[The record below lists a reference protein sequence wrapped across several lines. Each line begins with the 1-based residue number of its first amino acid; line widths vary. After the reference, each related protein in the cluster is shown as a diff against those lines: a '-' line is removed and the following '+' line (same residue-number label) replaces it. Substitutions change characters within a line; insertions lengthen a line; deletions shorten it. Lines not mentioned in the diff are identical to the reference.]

1 MIDFNKMFNANWS
14 CEESLTGFYTVSG
27 VITPKGAKEL
37 IIAMRNLEAKSLIK
51 SSSIIHINDSSD
63 EQFSLGELNDF
74 QSFMDSKGSDCDVKV
89 IFYKSESLEK
99 LIVFSISE
107 IKKCVLSSLTKDTMP
122 KSIDNF
128 FRKETWL
135 LEWSSKSPIE
145 YVKSIQKKS
154 SFHQNTSINIGHSFT
169 GRLQTS
175 PYSIIIANIPDND
188 ECLPFKQIAKALLN
202 YISLLMVSSSVSLT
216 PADISI
222 SFDGHR
228 EHTFSINPT
237 DVFDKSSSLNQF
249 KEMFFWIYKLEDEKS
264 QNFQERVEIIRNI
277 ISITYGSKS
286 DLFSHDKESNK
297 ILKKAKSNYK
307 IYLRS
312 KTKEY
317 FELRFKLEDHL
328 DKLYANLS
336 DEYEKLS
343 NTFKNNLYAF
353 FAIISTTVIFSIIRG
368 YTGQYVGNGEIS
380 NLLLDN
386 NISLVVSIYGFISL
400 IMLIF
405 SALKY
410 SSNIKSLENKKE
422 SLELSYG
429 RFIDT
434 DDLNDITGSTF
445 STEREKNKYW
455 SWGVSVTWLLLS
467 LLLILNQYA
476 LRHYYDSS
484 NSSSPAEIGATLDVH
499 SKPLDKLESGVLEKK
514 KLVTTTTPM
523 NKHENIEALPL
534 TVHPVVQDKM
544 K

>member
-1 MIDFNKMFNANWS
+1 MIDFNKIFNANWS

-27 VITPKGAKEL
+27 VITQNGAKEL
-37 IIAMRNLEAKSLIK
+37 IIAMRNLEEKSLIK
-51 SSSIIHINDSSD
+51 SSSIIHINDNSD
-63 EQFSLGELNDF
+63 EQFSLNELNDF
-74 QSFMDSKGSDCDVKV
+74 QSFMDSKGSDCGVKV
-89 IFYKSESLEK
+89 TFYKSDSLEK

-107 IKKCVLSSLTKDTMP
+107 IKKCVLNSLTKDTMP

-145 YVKSIQKKS
+145 YVKSIQKNS
-154 SFHQNTSINIGHSFT
+154 PINIGHSFA

-175 PYSIIIANIPDND
+175 PYNIIIADIPDND
-188 ECLPFKQIAKALLN
+188 ECSPFKEMAKALLN

-216 PADISI
+216 PAEISI

-307 IYLRS
+307 IYLKS

-368 YTGQYVGNGEIS
+368 YTGQYVGNGKIS

-386 NISLVVSIYGFISL
+386 NISLVISIYGFISL
-400 IMLIF
+400 IMLIL

-410 SSNIKSLENKKE
+410 SSNIKSLEDKKKY
-422 SLELSYG
+422 LELSYG

-445 STEREKNKYW
+445 STEREKNKHW
-455 SWGVSVTWLLLS
+455 SWGISVTWLLLS

-499 SKPLDKLESGVLEKK
+499 SKPLDTLESGALERK
-514 KLVTTTTPM
+514 KLVTTAPM
-523 NKHENIEALPL
+523 NKHENMEVLPL
-534 TVHPVVQDKM
+534 TVHPVVQDKI